1 MSIEAMAWAWDV
13 PVRGTQKL
21 VLLAIADWA
30 NADGVAWPHVKKI
43 ARRAGVGERAV
54 QDAIADLELHG
65 HIARSPQYRDD
76 GGQRGNLYTLGLDDP
91 PAASRTGGVHDGSG
105 QEPKEEPPAEKKPAK
120 AGKEVEP
127 EVLEVWA
134 HYVRVMKAERQELN
148 TVRVRVIRNALK
160 VRSVAECKR
169 AIDGLRVSPH
179 HNGEND
185 QRQKY
190 LDIRYALKGNSARG
204 ESDDERIDKMG
215 ELAPSHGLAPSLPR
229 KVAIRLDN
237 FQRYIASGRTRE
249 ERRSL
254 ESKAELEEMGY
265 TVTAIEEAPWVILEK
280 IENVA

>member
-1 MSIEAMAWAWDV
+1 MSIEAMAWAWDA
-13 PVRGTQKL
+13 PVKGTKKL
-21 VLLAIADWA
+21 VLLALADWA
-30 NADGVAWPHVKKI
+30 NADFEAWPKVETI
-43 ARRAGVGERAV
+43 ARRVGVHESTVRE
-54 QDAIADLELHG
+54 AIADLEAFGL
-65 HIARSPQYRDD
+65 IARSPQYRDD
-76 GGQRGNLYTLGLDDP
+76 GGQRGNLFTVNPPTDSGRGGLP
-91 PAASRTGGVHDGSG
+91 VAVG
-105 QEPKEEPPAEKKPAK
+105 QEPPGEPPERKKPAS
-120 AGKEVEP
+120 AGKEIEP
-127 EVLEVWA
+127 EVLEVWE

-148 TVRVRVIRNALK
+148 AVRLRVIRNALK

-237 FQRYIASGRTRE
+237 YQRYIASGRTRE

-265 TVTAIEEAPWVILEK
+265 TVTPIEEAPWVILSK
-280 IENVA
+280 D

>member
-30 NADGVAWPHVKKI
+30 NADSEAWPHIATI

-54 QDAIADLELHG
+54 QDAIGELELHG
-65 HIARSPQYRDD
+65 HLARSPQYRKD
-76 GGQRGNLYTLGLDDP
+76 GGQRGNLYTLALGDP
-91 PAASRTGGVHDGSG
+91 RCGAPQGGVHDGSG
-105 QEPKEEPPAEKKPAK
+105 QEPIGEPPGGKQQKKP
-120 AGKEVEP
+120 GKEVEP
-127 EVLEVWA
+127 EVLEAWA
-134 HYVRVMKAERQELN
+134 HYVAVMKAERQDLN
-148 TVRVRVIRNALK
+148 AVRIRIIRAALK
-160 VRSVAECKR
+160 VRSVAECMR

-179 HNGEND
+179 HNGQND

-215 ELAPSHGLAPSLPR
+215 ELAPAHGLSPNLPR

-237 FQRYIASGRTRE
+237 YQRYIASGRTRE

-265 TVTAIEEAPWVILEK
+265 TVTPVEEAPWVILSK
-280 IENVA
+280 S